1 MDGWFEE
8 DEEAYTHPATPTPR
22 VDILATSRQVRVVV
36 AGLVAFHNEE
46 VDLVID
52 DQLQER
58 PITKFSRGSRT
69 TRSE

>member
-1 MDGWFEE
+1 
-8 DEEAYTHPATPTPR
+8 
-22 VDILATSRQVRVVV
+22 VRVEV
-36 AGLVAFHNEE
+36 AGLVAFHDEA

-58 PITKFSRGSRT
+58 PVTKVSRRSRT

>member
-1 MDGWFEE
+1 MVRGGRGGLHLPRDS
-8 DEEAYTHPATPTPR
+8 YTR
-22 VDILATSRQVRVVV
+22 VDILATSRQVRVEV
-36 AGLVAFHNEE
+36 AGMVGFHNEE

-58 PITKFSRGSRT
+58 PVTKFSRRSRT

>member
-1 MDGWFEE
+1 
-8 DEEAYTHPATPTPR
+8 
-22 VDILATSRQVRVVV
+22 VRVVV
-36 AGLVAFHNEE
+36 AGLVALHNEE